1 MKAVVWQM
9 IEFAE
14 RDHLRTRTTQPIQ
27 NTVDGLQL
35 FDVIENN
42 EVDAGS
48 SNQSEELRVGEKSI
62 AQ

>member
-1 MKAVVWQM
+1 MWQM

-14 RDHLRTRTTQPIQ
+14 RDHLRTRTARPIQ

-35 FDVIENN
+35 FDVIENKK
-42 EVDAGS
+42 VDACP
-48 SNQSEELRVGEKSI
+48 SNQPEELRVGEKSI